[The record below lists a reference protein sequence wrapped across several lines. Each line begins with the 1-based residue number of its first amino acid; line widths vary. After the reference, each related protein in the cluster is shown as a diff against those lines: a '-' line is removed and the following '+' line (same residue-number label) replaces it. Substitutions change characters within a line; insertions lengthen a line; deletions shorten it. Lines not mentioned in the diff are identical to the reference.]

1 MPGRGVHRLQEIE
14 GKDCQT
20 THSSRRETLVRYDAE
35 VPLLQSEGIGDTRD
49 RWIAV
54 GGKRGAFQ
62 LRQEFCVPRRRDRVC
77 GGLRRQPME
86 RVFDG
91 YSLFHLPRC
100 GSELLAMTSR
110 DFFELVAR
118 MRRSQKEYFKNRSRL
133 YLRESKELEGRVDA
147 EIERV
152 EKMMGR

>member
-1 MPGRGVHRLQEIE
+1 
-14 GKDCQT
+14 
-20 THSSRRETLVRYDAE
+20 
-35 VPLLQSEGIGDTRD
+35 
-49 RWIAV
+49 
-54 GGKRGAFQ
+54 
-62 LRQEFCVPRRRDRVC
+62 
-77 GGLRRQPME
+77 
-86 RVFDG
+86 
-91 YSLFHLPRC
+91 
-100 GSELLAMTSR
+100 MTSR